1 MSVRSRPAPAVR
13 PLGPLLWGVVL
24 ALAACRTLVPVP
36 TTPWPERRAELQ
48 SVDQFSFTGQL
59 AAATAT
65 EGFSASL
72 HWQQRGVR
80 SDLLL
85 RAPLGVGGARVSYDG
100 AQLQVTAADGGQLTG
115 EAAQAELLRLVG
127 FEPPLASLRYWL
139 LGVPDPQ
146 GAAAEMLDAS
156 QRLAQLQQSDWVI
169 DYAEYQLSGGR
180 WLPRR
185 VSLHRGALKL
195 KLRIAQWQIP

>member
-1 MSVRSRPAPAVR
+1 MRVRSRPAPAVR
-13 PLGPLLWGVVL
+13 RLGPLLWGAVL

-36 TTPWPERRAELQ
+36 TNLWPERRAELQ
-48 SVDQFSFTGQL
+48 SVDQFCFTGQL

-80 SDLLL
+80 SDLLV
-85 RAPLGVGGARVSYDG
+85 RAPLGMGGARLSYDG
-100 AQLQVTAADGGQLTG
+100 AQLQVTATDGFQLTG
-115 EAAQAELLRLVG
+115 MAAQAELLRLVG

-146 GAAAEMLDAS
+146 GTAAEMLDGS
-156 QRLAQLQQSDWVI
+156 QRLAQLQQSGWVI
-169 DYAEYQLSGGR
+169 DYAEYQVSGGR